1 MPRQFVRYVE
11 PFAGSACVFFEL
23 QPKVSVLADINAEL
37 IDAYLTIRDNPQEI
51 HQILSVFPRGK
62 DGYIAVR
69 SMPVENTDSFFRAA
83 RFIYLNRFC
92 FNGLYRTNKA
102 GAFNV
107 PYGGDRSGELPTLS
121 LLRQLAQCLQNVVFI
136 RGDFTQTLHITKP
149 GDFVYMDPPYKVES
163 RRVFKEYSAMA
174 FSREDV
180 VALRSS
186 MVTLDSRGI
195 KFLVSYAVS
204 AEADILSQGFNR
216 QELRVRRNIA
226 GFASA
231 RRDSREVFIYNYNL

>member
-1 MPRQFVRYVE
+1 
-11 PFAGSACVFFEL
+11 
-23 QPKVSVLADINAEL
+23 
-37 IDAYLTIRDNPQEI
+37 
-51 HQILSVFPRGK
+51 
-62 DGYIAVR
+62 
-69 SMPVENTDSFFRAA
+69 
-83 RFIYLNRFC
+83 
-92 FNGLYRTNKA
+92 
-102 GAFNV
+102 
-107 PYGGDRSGELPTLS
+107 
-121 LLRQLAQCLQNVVFI
+121 
-136 RGDFTQTLHITKP
+136 
-149 GDFVYMDPPYKVES
+149 MDPPYKVES